1 MALTFDF
8 TNYKDTSSAHVPA
21 GTYHAKVSDFE
32 ETTSKSS
39 GNLMFA
45 VYLDI
50 IEGPHAGQ
58 QIIDRLPQ
66 TEKAMFRSAAFL
78 QALGVKIAKKKIALN
93 PRSLIGRPVD
103 IVVEDGEPYKGRV
116 RSEVREYLRATKP
129 AKSEPEDDPMADE
142 IDEPTEAPAKPAQAE
157 DAEDAEDVVELD
169 VEDVVELDVDAL
181 DIDDLDL

>member
-8 TNYKDTSSAHVPA
+8 TNYKDTSTAHVAP
-21 GTYHAKVSDFE
+21 GTYHAEVSDFE
-32 ETTSKSS
+32 ETTSKA
-39 GNLMFA
+39 GNAMFV
-45 VYLDI
+45 VYLEI
-50 IEGPHAGQ
+50 TEGPHAGQ

-103 IVVEDGEPYKGRV
+103 IVVEDGEPYNGRV

-129 AKSEPEDDPMADE
+129 AKVEPADDPMADGDE
-142 IDEPTEAPAKPAQAE
+142 IDAPSPTAEPAKPAPVEE
-157 DAEDAEDVVELD
+157 DA
-169 VEDVVELDVDAL
+169 VELDVDAL

>member
-8 TNYKDTSSAHVPA
+8 TNYKDTSTAHVAP
-21 GTYHAKVSDFE
+21 GTYHAEVTDFE
-32 ETTSKSS
+32 ETTSKA
-39 GNLMFA
+39 GNAMFV
-45 VYLDI
+45 VYLEI

-93 PRSLIGRPVD
+93 PKSLIGRPVD
-103 IVVEDGEPYKGRV
+103 IVVEDGEPYNGRV

-129 AKSEPEDDPMADE
+129 AESKPAAADPMADE
-142 IDEPTEAPAKPAQAE
+142 DEIADPAPAAEPAKPELDATVE
-157 DAEDAEDVVELD
+157 DA
-169 VEDVVELDVDAL
+169 VELDVDAL

>member
-8 TNYKDTSSAHVPA
+8 TNYKDTSTAHVAP
-21 GTYHAKVSDFE
+21 GTYHAEVTDFE
-32 ETTSKSS
+32 ETTSKA
-39 GNLMFA
+39 GNAMFV
-45 VYLDI
+45 VYLEI
-50 IEGPHAGQ
+50 TEGQHSGQ

-93 PRSLIGRPVD
+93 PKSLIGRPVD
-103 IVVEDGEPYKGRV
+103 IVVEDGEPYNGRV

-129 AKSEPEDDPMADE
+129 AKAEPQDDPMADE
-142 IDEPTEAPAKPAQAE
+142 IDEPAEAPAEPAKPELDATVE
-157 DAEDAEDVVELD
+157 DA
-169 VEDVVELDVDAL
+169 VELDVDAL

>member
-8 TNYKDTSSAHVPA
+8 TNYKDTSTAHVAP
-21 GTYHAKVSDFE
+21 GTYHAEVSDFE
-32 ETTSKSS
+32 ETTSKA
-39 GNLMFA
+39 GNAMFV
-45 VYLDI
+45 VYLEI
-50 IEGPHAGQ
+50 TEGPHAGQ

-93 PRSLIGRPVD
+93 PKSLIGRPVD
-103 IVVEDGEPYKGRV
+103 IVVEDGEPYNGRV

-129 AKSEPEDDPMADE
+129 AKAEPADDPMADE
-142 IDEPTEAPAKPAQAE
+142 AEFAEPTSAAEPAKPAPVEE
-157 DAEDAEDVVELD
+157 DA
-169 VEDVVELDVDAL
+169 VELDVDAL

>member
-8 TNYKDTSSAHVPA
+8 TNYKDTSTAHVAP
-21 GTYHAKVSDFE
+21 GTYHAEVSDFE
-32 ETTSKSS
+32 ETTSRA
-39 GNLMFA
+39 GNVMFV
-45 VYLDI
+45 VYLEI

-93 PRSLIGRPVD
+93 PKSLIGRPVD
-103 IVVEDGEPYKGRV
+103 IVVEDGEPYNGRV
-116 RSEVREYLRATKP
+116 KSEVREYLRATKP
-129 AKSEPEDDPMADE
+129 PESKPAADPMADDYEDGVSETAAPDVESSKPE
-142 IDEPTEAPAKPAQAE
+142 IDATVE
-157 DAEDAEDVVELD
+157 DA
-169 VEDVVELDVDAL
+169 VELDVDAL

>member
-8 TNYKDTSSAHVPA
+8 TNYKDTSTARVAP
-21 GTYHAKVSDFE
+21 GTYHAEVSDFE
-32 ETTSKSS
+32 ETTSKA
-39 GNLMFA
+39 GNAMFV
-45 VYLDI
+45 VYLEI

-93 PRSLIGRPVD
+93 PRSLIGRPMD
-103 IVVEDGEPYKGRV
+103 IVVEDGEPYNGRV

-129 AKSEPEDDPMADE
+129 AKAEAVADPMADPMADE
-142 IDEPTEAPAKPAQAE
+142 IDEPAEAEAEAEAKPSPVE
-157 DAEDAEDVVELD
+157 DAEDAVELD
-169 VEDVVELDVDAL
+169 VYDL

>member
-8 TNYKDTSSAHVPA
+8 TNYKDTSTAHVAP
-21 GTYHAKVSDFE
+21 GTYHAEVSDFE
-32 ETTSKSS
+32 ETTSKA
-39 GNLMFA
+39 GNTMF
-45 VYLDI
+45 VIYLEI
-50 IEGPHAGQ
+50 TEGAHAGQ

-103 IVVEDGEPYKGRV
+103 IVVEDGEPYNGKV
-116 RSEVREYLRATKP
+116 KSEVREYLRATKP
-129 AKSEPEDDPMADE
+129 AKAEPSDDPMADE
-142 IDEPTEAPAKPAQAE
+142 AEEASAPAEPTNPELDATVE
-157 DAEDAEDVVELD
+157 DAVELD
-169 VEDVVELDVDAL
+169 MDAL

>member
-8 TNYKDTSSAHVPA
+8 TNYKDTSTAHVPA
-21 GTYHAKVSDFE
+21 GTYHAEVSDFE
-32 ETTSKSS
+32 ETTSKA
-39 GNLMFA
+39 GNVMF
-45 VYLDI
+45 VIYLEI
-50 IEGPHAGQ
+50 TEGAHSGQ

-103 IVVEDGEPYKGRV
+103 IVVEDGEPYNGRV

-129 AKSEPEDDPMADE
+129 VKAEPEVDPLA
-142 IDEPTEAPAKPAQAE
+142 
-157 DAEDAEDVVELD
+157 DAEDEVEEATPVKSASAEDGSVEI
-169 VEDVVELDVDAL
+169 DVDAL